1 MQSPTHLSWQGRDTP
16 LHSGDVAKSMLQIPA
31 FSMTRKGGGGSEIAF
46 RAQSASRRLVPEILG
61 YRLGPSSVTLGILI
75 GISIIVLSIIATG
88 VYTFLANTY
97 LDKEQENI
105 LQQLEEADV
114 IEALKNGEIGY
125 KVEGE
130 RL

>member
-1 MQSPTHLSWQGRDTP
+1 MKLSEKQVKALARF
-16 LHSGDVAKSMLQIPA
+16 GDFVSKRNKISLVLSFVIFACYYTFVVSV
-31 FSMTRKGGGGSEIAF
+31 G
-46 RAQSASRRLVPEILG
+46 LVPEILG